1 MNNISEEV
9 IENIA
14 PYIDNEDFTPKRIE
28 KASKACKVFCMWIRA
43 CYTYHTVCKRLE
55 PTMKPLNEARSTR
68 KKTMAMLA
76 KERERMDVALHII
89 AHKK

>member
-1 MNNISEEV
+1 MDNISKKV
-9 IENIA
+9 IKKIA
-14 PYIDNEDFTPKRIE
+14 PYIDNEDFTPERICRV
-28 KASKACKVFCMWIRA
+28 SRLCTFFCMWIRA

-76 KERERMDVALHII
+76 KERERMDVAL
-89 AHKK
+89 ALLA

>member
-9 IENIA
+9 IEKIA
-14 PYIDNEDFTPKRIE
+14 PYIYNEEFTPIHLGRISLLCE
-28 KASKACKVFCMWIRA
+28 AVCMRIRA
-43 CYTYHTVCKRLE
+43 CYMYHTVCKRLE

-89 AHKK
+89 AHY

>member
-1 MNNISEEV
+1 MNNISEKV
-9 IENIA
+9 IKNIA
-14 PYIDNEDFTPKRIE
+14 RYIDKEDFTPQCIRMG
-28 KASKACKVFCMWIRA
+28 SRACEVFCMWIRA

-76 KERERMDVALHII
+76 KERERMDVAL
-89 AHKK
+89 ACYCP

>member
-1 MNNISEEV
+1 MNNISKKV
-9 IENIA
+9 IKKIA
-14 PYIDNEDFTPKRIE
+14 PYIDRKDFTPEEMRS
-28 KASKACKVFCMWIRA
+28 ASRSCEVFCMWIRA

-76 KERERMDVALHII
+76 KERERMDVALHVI
-89 AHKK
+89 AHD

>member
-1 MNNISEEV
+1 MNNISKKV
-9 IENIA
+9 IKKIA
-14 PYIDNEDFTPKRIE
+14 RYIDNEDFTPQYMQM
-28 KASKACKVFCMWIRA
+28 ASRACEVFCMWIRA

-89 AHKK
+89 AHY

>member
-14 PYIDNEDFTPKRIE
+14 PYMDNEYFTPRYTRKIGILFE
-28 KASKACKVFCMWIRA
+28 VVCTWIRA
-43 CYTYHTVCKRLE
+43 CYMYHTVCKRLE

-76 KERERMDVALHII
+76 KERERMDVALHTI
-89 AHKK
+89 AHY